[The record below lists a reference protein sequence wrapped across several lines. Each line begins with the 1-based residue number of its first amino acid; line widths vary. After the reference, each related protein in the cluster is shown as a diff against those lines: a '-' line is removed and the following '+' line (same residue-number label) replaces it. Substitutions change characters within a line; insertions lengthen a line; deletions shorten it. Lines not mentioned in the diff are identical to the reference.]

1 MNRFVIADGLPYLF
15 ANGKTFAV
23 RWDAEGFTVG
33 AEVELASAP
42 SLPMSEL
49 SVRAKCAVLDSIS
62 TPTEQQ
68 PEPEAAKSE
77 TEQQPEP
84 EAKKPARKKKAPA
97 KA

>member
-1 MNRFVIADGLPYLF
+1 MNKFVIADGLPYLF

-23 RWDAEGFTVG
+23 RWDSEGFTVG
-33 AEVELASAP
+33 AEVKLASAP
-42 SLPMSEL
+42 SLPMNEL
-49 SVRAKCAVLDSIS
+49 SVMAKCAVLDSIS
-62 TPTEQQ
+62 IQPEQQ

-84 EAKKPARKKKAPA
+84 EVKKPARKKKTPA

>member
-1 MNRFVIADGLPYLF
+1 MNRFVIANGLPYLF

-49 SVRAKCAVLDSIS
+49 SVRAKCTVLDSIGE
-62 TPTEQQ
+62 PEQQ

-77 TEQQPEP
+77 PEQQPEP
-84 EAKKPARKKKAPA
+84 EEKKPARKKKAPA